1 VRRVHD
7 VLDRMAT
14 FATQVRDGRWRGH
27 TGQRVRTVFNIG
39 SGGSDLVD
47 RSRSRGTA
55 VGVTR

>member
-1 VRRVHD
+1 VHD